1 MVALLGLHTIVW
13 IKNSHEKWHRKCLN
27 TMCVRSDVFSTANME
42 QKELSR
48 LFVHCYILKKQQER
62 GKYYNTIVVASSSPV
77 LWSLPH
83 FVATLVSAL
92 IGCSSFYASAP
103 RLDMKEGMKEPR
115 HPVFT
120 ANSQLSICCWLW
132 GNRKKTYN
140 QLMCII
146 QYSSS
151 SQTFGGMHLNSSR
164 SFRMFFHPY
173 SFNKSWYNNAAGSS
187 QRPAGSL

>member
-120 ANSQLSICCWLW
+120 ANSQLAFVVDCGGTEKKPTTSWCASYSIAPLP
-132 GNRKKTYN
+132 R
-140 QLMCII
+140 L
-146 QYSSS
+146 
-151 SQTFGGMHLNSSR
+151 GGMHLNSSR